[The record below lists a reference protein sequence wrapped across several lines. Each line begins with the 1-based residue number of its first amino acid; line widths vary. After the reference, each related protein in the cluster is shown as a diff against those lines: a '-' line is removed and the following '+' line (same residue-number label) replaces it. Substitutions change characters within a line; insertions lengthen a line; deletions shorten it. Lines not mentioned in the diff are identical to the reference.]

1 MKKDEIVEV
10 LMQSAED
17 NGFLETVHAVFGG
30 RVRISI
36 AYSKKSSDTEIDAMD
51 FSVRAN
57 NALKREGLFTLGE
70 IIDLIMGEGLMR
82 IRNLGKKTENEIKT
96 RLLAFGYA
104 QLSEADKRRFFYDLL
119 EKNLPAAQ

>member
-10 LMQSAED
+10 LMQSAEE
-17 NGFLETVHAVFGG
+17 NGFLETIHVVFGG
-30 RVRISI
+30 RVRVSI
-36 AYSKKSSDTEIDAMD
+36 AYSKKSSNTEIDVMD

-70 IIDLIMGEGLMR
+70 IVDLIMGEGLMR

-104 QLSEADKRRFFYDLL
+104 QLSDPEKRRFFYDLL
-119 EKNLPAAQ
+119 EKNTSSV

>member
-10 LMQSAED
+10 LMQSVED
-17 NGFLETVHAVFGG
+17 NGFLETIHAVFGG
-30 RVRISI
+30 RVRVSI
-36 AYSKKSSDTEIDAMD
+36 AYSKKSSDTEIDVMD

-70 IIDLIMGEGLMR
+70 IVDLIMGEGLMR

-96 RLLAFGYA
+96 RLLVFGYA
-104 QLSEADKRRFFYDLL
+104 QLSDAEKRRFFYDLL
-119 EKNLPAAQ
+119 EKNTPVA

>member
-10 LMQSAED
+10 LMQSVED
-17 NGFLETVHAVFGG
+17 NGFLETIHAAFGG
-30 RVRISI
+30 RVRVSV
-36 AYSKKSSDTEIDAMD
+36 AYSKKSSDTEIDVMD

-70 IIDLIMGEGLMR
+70 IVDLIMGEGLMR

-104 QLSEADKRRFFYDLL
+104 QLSDAEKRRFFYDLL
-119 EKNLPAAQ
+119 EKNTPVA

>member
-10 LMQSAED
+10 LMQSVED
-17 NGFLETVHAVFGG
+17 NGFLETIHAVFGG
-30 RVRISI
+30 RVRVSV
-36 AYSKKSSDTEIDAMD
+36 AYSKKSSDTEIDVMD

-70 IIDLIMGEGLMR
+70 IVDLIMGEGLMR

-96 RLLAFGYA
+96 RLLVFGYA
-104 QLSEADKRRFFYDLL
+104 QLSDAEKRRFFYDLL
-119 EKNLPAAQ
+119 EKNTPVA